1 MASRGIIVQQ
11 SATAITLAHQN
22 LVACLATTSNEI
34 SGALESDAVLCDQLS
49 RPLGNEELQYTRGG
63 LSTPSVVLRDQ
74 MERLARAVTIV
85 DRETRKLQAELNE
98 VTKEIDEAEK
108 ELLADMEGDGLTEQ
122 EMEREVVRLRVEVT
136 NLCQSTVERMKESEK
151 VGIGIDN
158 NLE

>member
-1 MASRGIIVQQ
+1 
-11 SATAITLAHQN
+11 
-22 LVACLATTSNEI
+22 
-34 SGALESDAVLCDQLS
+34 
-49 RPLGNEELQYTRGG
+49 
-63 LSTPSVVLRDQ
+63 